1 MSESSEKEEGSA
13 AVVIPLELAGGP
25 GDFFSFGD
33 LIATFRV
40 CDEMNEGEFAKVV
53 GVSESY
59 LRDVEARREV
69 VSPSQAAAWA
79 RAVGYPAT
87 EFVRRVLQDQ
97 LDEAEL
103 EMCVSVAV
111 AA

>member
-1 MSESSEKEEGSA
+1 MSESSEEREGA
-13 AVVIPLELAGGP
+13 GGVVVPLELAGGP

-33 LIATFRV
+33 LLATFRA
-40 CDEMNEGEFAKVV
+40 CEEMNVGEFARVL

-69 VSPSQAAAWA
+69 VSPSQAAAWGC
-79 RAVGYPAT
+79 AVGYPAT

-97 LDEAEL
+97 LDEAGL
-103 EMCVSVAV
+103 GMCVSVE